1 MFVEAEVWTIVK
13 TEVGHAV
20 LVRPLGG
27 KKAVPIVIGAFEVQS
42 IILGQSTFI
51 GLKETITRPMTH
63 DLMLS
68 LVHILS
74 GKVSRVGIYKLEEGI
89 YYANIFLDQNG
100 KELIVDSRP
109 SDALALALRAHCP
122 IYIEDSIVDQ
132 VGVESESIQRSPEE
146 EHYSPEEV
154 QEEIYEEVTDDD
166 ENIFPGADAFT
177 EEQIGPMNPSSQENI
192 SRMTQK
198 ELEERLQYCV
208 ENELYEEAA
217 RIRDL
222 LKNFD

>member
-42 IILGQSTFI
+42 IILGQSTII

-63 DLMLS
+63 DLMLN
-68 LVHILS
+68 LIHML
-74 GKVSRVGIYKLEEGI
+74 GAKVARVVIYKLEEGI
-89 YYANIFLDQNG
+89 YYANLFLEHQGN
-100 KELIVDSRP
+100 EFIVDSRP

-132 VGVESESIQRSPEE
+132 VGVESDSIPRPAEE
-146 EHYSPEEV
+146 DTYQGEEV
-154 QEEIYEEVTDDD
+154 QEEYFEDSVEEESIFHESDYSD
-166 ENIFPGADAFT
+166 EHESSIKASN
-177 EEQIGPMNPSSQENI
+177 EENLSEMSLQEL
-192 SRMTQK
+192 QD
-198 ELEERLQYCV
+198 RLQYCI

-222 LKNFD
+222 IKNFH